1 MYKIITQIIEILAK
15 LITLKNY
22 RRKENTEHFVIYLSL
37 KKNCRWYN
45 KII

>member
-22 RRKENTEHFVIYLSL
+22 TRKENTEHLIFLIID
-37 KKNCRWYN
+37 KEKNN
-45 KII
+45 